1 MSKVNE
7 LEQVRS
13 DTVSQDQIDV
23 GVQVRCSN
31 SAQGC
36 EWIGSQAKLDDHLKS
51 EGGCLWADVECPN
64 RCISG
69 YDDNGKELFVTVK
82 RKSLKEH
89 LEEECLHRIYECEC
103 GMKDE
108 YSKIVNEHQLK
119 ECREWYIPCENGC
132 NSKIKRKEIDAH
144 QRVCP
149 ELVVECPYARIG
161 CDKGG
166 IRQCELIA
174 HLHSDRV
181 KHDLYSRR
189 DDEHKREL
197 KAQIDC
203 LNAQVGRLKIES
215 DQTKTQ
221 LKDSEQKFVKLELM
235 KTESKSKFRA
245 ISTDISILKSSQC
258 SLRSELALNSVQT
271 QLETNLALCCGDEP
285 LVLRMTAYSEYQRR
299 GKVWKSQQFN
309 VGFQSQV
316 YKMFISVFPRGIKS
330 GAGSHISLRLH
341 ICCVG
346 SENHHLIPW
355 PNLEGFISVN
365 LMSKAG
371 NPMGIF
377 DAFHNF
383 NRPLQHLPQQN
394 EPVILCTIE
403 KFATVEAVQESVV
416 EDSIALVI
424 QHSDFVIIEM
434 PTVANNNC

>member
-7 LEQVRS
+7 VEQVRS
-13 DTVSQDQIDV
+13 NTVSEDQIDQ

-36 EWIGSQAKLDDHLKS
+36 EWTDSQAKLDEHLKS

-103 GMKDE
+103 GMKDK

-119 ECREWYIPCENGC
+119 ECREWYVPCENGC
-132 NSKIKRKEIDAH
+132 NSKIKRKDIDAH
-144 QRVCP
+144 QCVCP

-161 CDKGG
+161 CDKGE

-189 DDEHKREL
+189 DNEHKCEL
-197 KAQIDC
+197 QAQIDC
-203 LNAQVGRLKIES
+203 LKAQVDQLKI
-215 DQTKTQ
+215 Q
-221 LKDSEQKFVKLELM
+221 LNDSEQKVTELEFVKTKSE
-235 KTESKSKFRA
+235 SKFRA
-245 ISTDISILKSSQC
+245 ISTDISIMESSRC
-258 SLRSELALNSVQT
+258 NLRSKLALKSVQT
-271 QLETNLALCCGDEP
+271 QLAETNLDPSCGGEP
-285 LVLRMTAYSEYQRR
+285 LVLRMTTYSEYQRR
-299 GKVWKSQQFN
+299 GHVWKSQQFN
-309 VGFQSQV
+309 VFFQSQV
-316 YKMFISVFPRGIKS
+316 YKMFISVFPRGINS

-341 ICCVG
+341 VCCVG
-346 SENHHLIPW
+346 SENHDLIPW

-371 NPMGIF
+371 NPMGIY

-383 NRPLQHLPQQN
+383 NCPLQHLPQQN
-394 EPVILCTIE
+394 EPVTLCTIE

-416 EDSIALVI
+416 EDSIALII
-424 QHSDFVIIEM
+424 QHSDFVVIEM
-434 PTVANNNC
+434 PTVANIY